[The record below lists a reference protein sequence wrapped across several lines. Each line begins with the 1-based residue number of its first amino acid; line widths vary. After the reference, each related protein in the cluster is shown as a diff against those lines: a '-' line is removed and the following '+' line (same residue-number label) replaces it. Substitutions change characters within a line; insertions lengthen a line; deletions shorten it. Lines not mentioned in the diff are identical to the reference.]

1 MRRVLNA
8 AVVCALALAV
18 SSCMTPPNPYG
29 ATGAAQVGS
38 AHGAAAD
45 GGSTSYVPP
54 PASTTPPPP
63 LKDASVDQNQSAA
76 LTNYLKS
83 HRLPLVG
90 ARVLQAPGGERQVML
105 YGFVAT
111 QYGKNDAEAKVHT
124 YINDPSVTVDNRI
137 KIEPQLAQSTAGST
151 GSSSSAGGYD
161 PSMGGVQAYENQQAQ
176 DAYQQ
181 SQINQYQS
189 QSQGPS
195 MLSTLIP
202 LLGMFGGSFGGGS
215 FGGTYG
221 GFGTS
226 YGPYGGYGY
235 PNYPPA
241 PPPGFG
247 YGPPYAPYP

>member
-1 MRRVLNA
+1 
-8 AVVCALALAV
+8 
-18 SSCMTPPNPYG
+18 MTPPSPYG
-29 ATGAAQVGS
+29 TASTGAAQLGS
-38 AHGAAAD
+38 AQGASPE
-45 GGSTSYVPP
+45 GGASSYVPP

-63 LKDASVDQNQSAA
+63 LKDATVDQSQSGA
-76 LTNYLKS
+76 LTDYLKS

-124 YINDPSVTVDNRI
+124 YVNDPSVTVDNRI
-137 KIEPQLAQSTAGST
+137 KVEPQLAKSAPGTS
-151 GSSSSAGGYD
+151 GSSGSAYD
-161 PSMGGVQAYENQQAQ
+161 PSMGGVQAYQNQQAQ

-181 SQINQYQS
+181 SQAYQYQS

-235 PNYPPA
+235 PAYPPA

-247 YGPPYAPYP
+247 YAPPYPPYP